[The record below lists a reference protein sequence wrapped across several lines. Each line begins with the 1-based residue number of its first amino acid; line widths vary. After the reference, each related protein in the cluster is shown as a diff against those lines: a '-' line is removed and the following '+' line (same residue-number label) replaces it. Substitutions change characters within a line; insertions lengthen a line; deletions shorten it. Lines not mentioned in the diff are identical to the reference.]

1 MIKKILPALALAT
14 LSINANAQID
24 SLKINMDFRTRA
36 ELDNGYKTLIV
47 KDKNPETNVLSR
59 ARMGVDYY
67 FGNLEMYLSLQ
78 DARVWGETASTAPR
92 NGSFNVN
99 EAWAKYQFNKN
110 TAVKIGRQI
119 LSYDDERLL
128 GALDWQMQGRSFDA
142 AKGIFVLSPNSKLE
156 TVVTYNNDDN
166 DANDLPENEF
176 YGILDS
182 AERTKSLQIIHYQY
196 KNANKSL
203 SFIGMNNV
211 LQHVN
216 GTHYD
221 MLTLGLNAKH
231 YFDKIGFFASVYW
244 QTGKNTTAQ
253 SKSAYQ
259 FSLNADF
266 LLSKN
271 ANIVLGTEW
280 LSGTDFDTEKTKN
293 NSFSPLYGTN
303 HKFNGFMD
311 YFFVG
316 NHFNSVGLNDYYLKS
331 NIKITPKASFI
342 GNLHAFTSNAKLGY
356 DLANNKDYSKYLGTE
371 ADLIFNYKP
380 AKIFTVQLGHSQM
393 FASESL
399 EALKAVKTPKDAQSW
414 TWLGL
419 NFNPSFKLK

>member
-1 MIKKILPALALAT
+1 MIRKTLAIAT
-14 LSINANAQID
+14 LAFLSTNMDAQID
-24 SLKINMDFRTRA
+24 SLKVNMDFRTRA

-67 FGNLEMYLSLQ
+67 CGNLEMYFSLQ
-78 DARVWGETASTAPR
+78 DARIWGETGSTAPR
-92 NGSFNVN
+92 NGSFNIN
-99 EAWAKYQFNKN
+99 EAWAKYQFNDK
-110 TAVKIGRQI
+110 TAIKLGRQI
-119 LSYDDERLL
+119 LSYDDERLF

-142 AKGIFVLSPNSKLE
+142 AKGIFMLSPNSKLE
-156 TVVTYNNDDN
+156 TVVTYNNDDK
-166 DANDLPENEF
+166 DDNDLPKNEF
-176 YGILDS
+176 YSILDS
-182 AERTKSLQIIHYQY
+182 GERTKSLQVIHYQY
-196 KNANKSL
+196 KLPKTSV
-203 SFIGMNNV
+203 SFIGLNNV

-221 MLTLGLNAKH
+221 MLTLGVNAKH
-231 YFDKIGFFASVYW
+231 YLDKVGFFGSAYW
-244 QTGKNTTAQ
+244 QTGKNSLAQ

-259 FSLNADF
+259 FSLNVDF
-266 LLSKN
+266 ILSPS

-280 LSGTDFDTEKTKN
+280 LSGTDYDTEKNKN

-331 NIKITPKASFI
+331 NVKITPKTSLV

-356 DLANNKDYSKYLGTE
+356 DLVNQKDYSKYLGTE
-371 ADLIFNYKP
+371 ADLILNYKP
-380 AKIFTVQLGHSQM
+380 VKIFTIQLGHSQM
-393 FASESL
+393 FASESM
-399 EALKAVKTPKDAQSW
+399 EMLKDVKNPKDTQSW

-419 NFNPSFKLK
+419 TFNPSFKIK